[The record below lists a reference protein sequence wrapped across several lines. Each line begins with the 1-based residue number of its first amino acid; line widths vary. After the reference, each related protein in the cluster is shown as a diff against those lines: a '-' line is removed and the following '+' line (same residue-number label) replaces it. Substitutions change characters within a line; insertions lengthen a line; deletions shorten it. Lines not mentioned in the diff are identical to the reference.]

1 MTLDFDSL
9 QYQAERRMPMP
20 EPVFDPPGHEEW
32 DEDDWERFLQRAD
45 VRTAKFQELFE
56 TLAHHPHR
64 DQLIAREMGW
74 ESDLE
79 KCGGAAA
86 DCPSCDKRFDCE
98 AYEMFRL
105 IAEPQNV
112 EDDPDAD
119 ELINC
124 FEQLREIPAY
134 TCAQDFATHVEDL
147 FVPRLRASGCDEDA
161 RKAVFAAQMVPAQV
175 AGGHGIGYERDSLC
189 GNIANCKRAL
199 RSLET
204 CREQLQA
211 LHAGQPLPPDEFRA
225 LSAEADQVSLEINR
239 WIESLRARIWWR

>member
-1 MTLDFDSL
+1 ML
-9 QYQAERRMPMP
+9 
-20 EPVFDPPGHEEW
+20 EPVFDAPGHEEW
-32 DEDDWERFLQRAD
+32 DENDWERFLQRAD
-45 VRTAKFQELFE
+45 ARTAKFQELFE
-56 TLAHHPHR
+56 TLVHHPRR

-74 ESDLE
+74 ETDLE

-86 DCPSCDKRFDCE
+86 DCSSCDKRFDCE

-105 IAEPQNV
+105 ITEPESV
-112 EDDPDAD
+112 EDDPDAED
-119 ELINC
+119 LVNC

-134 TCAQDFATHVEDL
+134 TRAQDFATHVEDL
-147 FVPRLRASGCDEDA
+147 FVRQLRGPACDEDA
-161 RKAVFAAQMVPAQV
+161 RKVVFAAQLVPAQV

-211 LHAGQPLPPDEFRA
+211 FQSRQPLPPDEVGA
-225 LSAEADQVSLEINR
+225 LSAEADLVALEIGR
-239 WIESLRARIWWR
+239 WIESLRAKIWWR